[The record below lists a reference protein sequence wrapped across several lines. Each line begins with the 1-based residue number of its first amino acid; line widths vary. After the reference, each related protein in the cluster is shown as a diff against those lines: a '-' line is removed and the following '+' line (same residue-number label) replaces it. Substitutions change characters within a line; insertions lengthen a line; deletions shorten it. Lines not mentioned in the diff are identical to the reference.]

1 MNGTKTV
8 SVKPVH
14 VDARGSIF
22 DLVEDA
28 VAHVGMVTFTK
39 GAVRGNHYHKVST
52 QYSYVISGELN
63 IFTSC
68 IDGSDK
74 RIERLGPGS
83 LSTIPPGI
91 VHKYAA
97 LTEATMLDIATL
109 SRLSNQF
116 ETDTVRVTE
125 E

>member
-8 SVKPVH
+8 SVEPVH

-22 DLVEDA
+22 DFVEDA

-52 QYSYVISGELN
+52 QYSYVISGELDL
-63 IFTSC
+63 FTSC

-91 VHKYAA
+91 VHKYTA